1 MRFDTVIIGGGLAGL
16 TAGISL
22 REAGRSTAIVST
34 GQNALHF
41 FSGCFESLQEPPQR
55 MLDLFAG
62 SGIMG
67 IEAVSRGASHVVAVE
82 MAHSQARLVYQA
94 YKALGITDKLTLL
107 EKNALTLVKE
117 SLCAEEGF
125 DLIYAD
131 PPFKDMEYPD
141 LRAFWE
147 WLNPRGV
154 AVFEAP
160 SRNLPAWVKEADEAG
175 TVQVR
180 RYGESS
186 LVIYRAPSA

>member
-1 MRFDTVIIGGGLAGL
+1 
-16 TAGISL
+16 
-22 REAGRSTAIVST
+22 
-34 GQNALHF
+34 
-41 FSGCFESLQEPPQR
+41 

-67 IEAVSRGASHVVAVE
+67 IEAISRGAASVVAVE
-82 MAHSQARLVYQA
+82 LVHSQARLVYQA
-94 YKALGITDKLTLL
+94 YKALGLSEKVTLL
-107 EKNALTLVKE
+107 EKNALTLEKE

-131 PPFKDMEYPD
+131 PPFKDREYPD
-141 LRAFWE
+141 LRPYWQ
-147 WLNPRGV
+147 WLNPGGV

-160 SRNLPAWVKEADEAG
+160 SKNLPAWVKEADEAG

-186 LVIYRAPSA
+186 LVIYRG